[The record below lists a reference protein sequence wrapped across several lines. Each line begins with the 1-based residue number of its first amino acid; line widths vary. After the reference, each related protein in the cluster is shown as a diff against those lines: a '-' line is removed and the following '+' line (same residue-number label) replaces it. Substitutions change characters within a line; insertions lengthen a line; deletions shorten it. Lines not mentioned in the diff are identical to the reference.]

1 MAHQHNYQH
10 NHQHAQQLNQPK
22 QLLNQSLTLP
32 NGTVI
37 NNRLAKAATSETL
50 ATYSNN
56 PTPKHVQLYQRWA
69 ASGIGMII
77 TGNIMIDRRALGEAG
92 NVAIEDERDFSMLQ
106 QWAQGVTG
114 QGSQLWAQLNHPGKQ
129 AIKGLNMRT
138 ISASAVPFNAEMQA
152 MFATPDA
159 ATDAEIKD
167 IIQRFGRSAAIC
179 KKAGFSGVQIH
190 AAHGYLINQFLSP
203 HHNLRDD
210 HWGGSAEKRRNFLIE
225 VYKAVRTEV
234 GQDFPVAI
242 KLNSADFQKGG
253 FTEEES
259 LATIQALATLG
270 IDLIEIS
277 GGTYETGVAKS
288 QQKAS
293 SAAREA
299 FFLEFAEKVR
309 HSVTTPLM
317 VTGGFRSVEGMNNAL
332 ASGALDLVGIA
343 RLMAIDPDA
352 PQFLLNGQ
360 NSRYAVKP
368 IKTGIK
374 KIDSL
379 GVMEVLWYAL
389 QLKRIA
395 QGKPTRPNESGLW
408 ALLKSLVTNGWGTYA
423 TKRARAPV

>member
-1 MAHQHNYQH
+1 MAHQHNHQN

-77 TGNIMIDRRALGEAG
+77 TGNIMIDRRALGEAA

-129 AIKGLNMRT
+129 AIKGLNVRT
-138 ISASAVPFNAEMQA
+138 ISASAVPFNAEMQT

-309 HSVTTPLM
+309 QSVTTPLM

-395 QGKPTRPNESGLW
+395 QGKPTKPNESGLW
-408 ALLKSLVTNGWGTYA
+408 ALLKSLLSNGWGTYA
-423 TKRARAPV
+423 TKRSRAPV

>member
-106 QWAQGVTG
+106 QWAQGVTD

-129 AIKGLNMRT
+129 AIKGLNVRT

-360 NSRYAVKP
+360 NSRYTVKP

-395 QGKPTRPNESGLW
+395 QGKPTKPNESGLW
-408 ALLKSLVTNGWGTYA
+408 ALLKSLLSNGWGTYA
-423 TKRARAPV
+423 TKRSRAPV